1 MENQQEKELSHEELM
16 AKKEEMMNFYTEA
29 LPYLKVQHE
38 YEDLLFKIDQARFNR
53 TNIQMQYAMLMEQ
66 LKNAEN
72 ETEPRYKEST
82 EEK

>member
-72 ETEPRYKEST
+72 ETESRYKEAT

>member
-16 AKKEEMMNFYTEA
+16 AKKEEMMNFYKEA
-29 LPYLKVQHE
+29 LPYLKVQFE
-38 YEDLLFKIDQARFNR
+38 YEELLFKIDQARFNR

-72 ETEPRYKEST
+72 ETEPRYKEAT